1 MKRIPGLLSA
11 LTLCA
16 VGFATFAPA
25 QQPTGTEAHRMEGA
39 ATANGNRA
47 STTSSECCNPEA
59 MKKIA
64 ASLVYLDIVG
74 IKLGMSPQEAFTAV
88 KTHNPSL
95 KLDVINARLQHPTA
109 PQGTFVKVPEWVIA
123 HSIRAGVPNS
133 FYEADGS
140 AESIGLEF
148 TTPPN
153 PPLVSKVARYVQFP
167 SGKSVLLGTLLD
179 ALHKKYGPENF
190 ALNGNLVWVF
200 DANGKQLTRF
210 LTQAEKGCDPGN
222 YVWDFP
228 GQDIRGVSGSDGAIS
243 LTENE
248 MEEFNVRYERHLAC
262 TPLTFVVAT
271 NLDLPPNSPVTQ
283 MMVVILSPALLRN
296 SQQATHDWLQAELD
310 GKTKQEDDAAKKRS
324 APKL

>member
-25 QQPTGTEAHRMEGA
+25 QQPTGTEAHRMAGA

-109 PQGTFVKVPEWVIA
+109 PQGTFVKVPEWMIA

-153 PPLVSKVARYVQFP
+153 PPLVAKAARYVQFP
-167 SGKSVLLGTLLD
+167 SGKPVLVGTLLD

-248 MEEFNVRYERHLAC
+248 MEEFNVRYERHAAC

>member
-1 MKRIPGLLSA
+1 GNHEGSGGQRLFRNFQRMLQSGGDEKDRSVTRLSGHCRHQA
-11 LTLCA
+11 RH
-16 VGFATFAPA
+16 
-25 QQPTGTEAHRMEGA
+25 E
-39 ATANGNRA
+39 
-47 STTSSECCNPEA
+47 STRGSHCRKA
-59 MKKIA
+59 
-64 ASLVYLDIVG
+64 
-74 IKLGMSPQEAFTAV
+74 
-88 KTHNPSL
+88 HNPSL

-123 HSIRAGVPNS
+123 HSVRAGSPNS
-133 FYEADGS
+133 FYQPDGS

-167 SGKSVLLGTLLD
+167 SGKPVLLGTLLD

-283 MMVVILSPALLRN
+283 MMVVILSPALL
-296 SQQATHDWLQAELD
+296 
-310 GKTKQEDDAAKKRS
+310 
-324 APKL
+324 